1 MFNILII
8 DDDIEI
14 INKTTTF
21 LKKAGFNI
29 YSANNGEEGLKILK
43 DNEVKIHLVVLDFL
57 MPVMNGVEFCNK
69 IRESEKL
76 KRTLVIMLTEL
87 SEISDKFIAFEAG
100 ADDYLIKP
108 FDNLELVLRIKSLLK
123 KYKNTI
129 NTNNEKVVEKEDLI
143 INKKNS
149 SIKLNDK
156 EIYLTSSEFLIIDY
170 LYKNLDRVISSNE
183 LLENV
188 MGYEKEQGNSAI
200 IRAHIKNIRTKIEQD
215 AATPKIL
222 VNIQGRGYTL
232 NLE

>member
-14 INKTTTF
+14 INKTTAF

-43 DNEVKIHLVVLDFL
+43 EVKIHLIVLDFL
-57 MPVMNGVEFCNK
+57 MPVMNGVELCNK
-69 IRESEKL
+69 IRLLDKL
-76 KRTLVIMLTEL
+76 KKIPVIMLTEL
-87 SEISDKFIAFEAG
+87 SELSDKFIAFEAG

-123 KYKNTI
+123 KYKSTVTN
-129 NTNNEKVVEKEDLI
+129 NNEKAIEKEELI

-149 SIKLNDK
+149 SITINNK
-156 EIYLTSSEFLIIDY
+156 EIYLTSSEFLIIYY
-170 LYKNLDRVISSNE
+170 LYKNIDKVVSSNE

-188 MGYEKEQGNSAI
+188 MGYEKDKGNSAI
-200 IRAHIKNIRTKIEQD
+200 IRAHIKNIRTKIEED

-222 VNIQGRGYTL
+222 VNIQGRGYTI
-232 NLE
+232 NL

>member
-43 DNEVKIHLVVLDFL
+43 EVKIHLIVLDFL
-57 MPVMNGVEFCNK
+57 MPVMNGVELCNK
-69 IRESEKL
+69 IRVLEKL
-76 KRTLVIMLTEL
+76 KKIPVIMLTEL
-87 SEISDKFIAFEAG
+87 SELSDKFIAFEAG

-123 KYKNTI
+123 KYKINITNT
-129 NTNNEKVVEKEDLI
+129 NEKVIEKNELLL
-143 INKKNS
+143 NKKNS
-149 SIKLNDK
+149 SITINNK
-156 EIYLTSSEFLIIDY
+156 EIYLTSSEFLIIYY
-170 LYKNLDRVISSNE
+170 LYKNIDKVVSSSE

-188 MGYEKEQGNSAI
+188 MGYEKDKGNSAI
-200 IRAHIKNIRTKIEQD
+200 IRAHIKNIRTKIEED

-232 NLE
+232 NL